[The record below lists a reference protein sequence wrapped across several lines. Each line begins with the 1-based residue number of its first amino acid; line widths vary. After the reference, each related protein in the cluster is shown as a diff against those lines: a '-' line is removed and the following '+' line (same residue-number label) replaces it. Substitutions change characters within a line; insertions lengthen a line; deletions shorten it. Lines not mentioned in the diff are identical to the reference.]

1 MKLPHILTMAA
12 LLAATGLAQ
21 AQVDPLHVR
30 SWAASCAA
38 CHGTDGRAQPGMV
51 SLAAVPKEI
60 TIQKM
65 LDYKA
70 GRVPAATI
78 MHQLSKGYSDEQ
90 IVAIAGYFAAQK
102 Q

>member
-1 MKLPHILTMAA
+1 MNLKPTLAA
-12 LLAATGLAQ
+12 LALAALSPLAQ
-21 AQVDPLHVR
+21 ADPVQVR

-51 SLAAVPKEI
+51 SLAGADKDGMVK
-60 TIQKM
+60 TM
-65 LDYKA
+65 LDFKS
-70 GRVPAATI
+70 GRRPATI

-102 Q
+102 K